1 MNGLRRVV
9 LIFGVLALFAAGFSA
24 AFAASPAA
32 KKPPC
37 KPKTSKK
44 CKAKP
49 KPTTTRKT
57 TTAPPPIGPAP
68 KGGFPAGIYY
78 ELPTPGQTDSGT
90 IKLLGGSLPT
100 IAVSGNSGFDV
111 GQVLVWASDSTLHV
125 VSPSGSDRVMVI
137 DGLYQIRRPSLSPD
151 GKQVVVQATQTEQQG
166 EANDQWQTV
175 YVIDLATGAWRL
187 LAGTGSMPYDGNDLP
202 VWLQA
207 GNEIAYESTEV
218 KDTQNCVIVNVV
230 DATTGA
236 VKRTLRRDG
245 TSGCETPISILY
257 ESPRMHMAFST
268 DGKKLLLVG
277 TLQLFDA
284 QTGASI
290 GSLHDK
296 ALAGLQAAGYTPD
309 DRYPPRTGDSPFALA
324 GAFSP
329 DGTKVVFD
337 GSVKKGNAYYQL
349 VMQINTDGSGFKT
362 VAGPFQAD
370 EPFVSGNALSLLSV
384 VWKY

>member
-1 MNGLRRVV
+1 MRRVV
-9 LIFGVLALFAAGFSA
+9 LILGVLALFAAGFSA
-24 AFAASPAA
+24 AFAAGPAA

-37 KPKTSKK
+37 KPKTAKK
-44 CKAKP
+44 CKKAKP
-49 KPTTTRKT
+49 KPKPPT
-57 TTAPPPIGPAP
+57 TTAPPPIGPPP
-68 KGGFPAGIYY
+68 KGGFSAGIYY
-78 ELPTPGQTDSGT
+78 EKPTPGDPGNGT
-90 IKLLGGSLPT
+90 IKLLGGSIPT
-100 IAVSGNSGFDV
+100 ISVSGNSGFDV
-111 GQVLVWASDSTLHV
+111 GQVLVWASGSTLHV
-125 VSPSGSDRVMVI
+125 VSPSGSDRLLVI
-137 DGLYQIRRPSLSPD
+137 PDLFEIRRPSLSPD
-151 GKQVVVQATQTEQQG
+151 GTQVVVQATQTEQQG
-166 EANDQWQTV
+166 EANDQWQTT

-187 LAGTGSMPYDGNDLP
+187 LAGTGSMPYEGNDLP

-218 KDTQNCVIVNVV
+218 KDTQNCLVVNVA
-230 DATTGA
+230 DASTGT

-245 TSGCETPISILY
+245 TSGCETPVSILY

-268 DGKKLLLVG
+268 DAKKMLLVG

-284 QTGASI
+284 QTGAPI

-296 ALAGLQAAGYTPD
+296 ALAGLQAAGYVPD
-309 DRYPPRTGDSPFALA
+309 DRYPSRTGDSPFALA

-337 GSVKKGNAYYQL
+337 GAVKKGNTYDQL
-349 VMQINTDGSGFKT
+349 VMQINIDGSGFKII
-362 VAGPFQAD
+362 AGPFEAD